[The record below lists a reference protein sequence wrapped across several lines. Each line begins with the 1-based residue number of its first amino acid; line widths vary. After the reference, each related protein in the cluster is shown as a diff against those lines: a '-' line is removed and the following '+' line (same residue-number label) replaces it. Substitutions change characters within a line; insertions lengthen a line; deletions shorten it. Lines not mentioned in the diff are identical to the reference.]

1 AIVFNETGNQVA
13 VAQQEFH
20 QYFPKDGWVE
30 HDAREIWDS
39 TLTVCRGALDKAG
52 LQASDLAGIGI
63 TNQRE
68 TTIIWDRATGE
79 PIHHAIV
86 WQDRRTASLCTKLR
100 ADGYESLVVDR
111 TGLLIDPYFSAT
123 KIAWLLDNVEG
134 ARQRAEAGEL
144 AFGTVDSWLLWNLT
158 RGEAHRTDATNA
170 SRTALFNIHTQ
181 DWDDELLKLFRVPAA
196 LMPEVLDS
204 ADDYGQTAEEWLGAA
219 VPVAG

>member
-1 AIVFNETGNQVA
+1 MSRYLLAIDQGTTSSRAIVFNETGSQVA

-39 TLTVCRGALDKAG
+39 TLAVCRGALEKAG
-52 LQASDLAGIGI
+52 VQAADLAGIGI

-68 TTIIWDRATGE
+68 TTIIWDRKTGE

-144 AFGTVDSWLLWNLT
+144 AFGTVDS
-158 RGEAHRTDATNA
+158 
-170 SRTALFNIHTQ
+170 
-181 DWDDELLKLFRVPAA
+181 
-196 LMPEVLDS
+196 
-204 ADDYGQTAEEWLGAA
+204 
-219 VPVAG
+219 